1 MNSLGFELSS
11 FIWVWLSQCFL
22 LIKYAGGALRNPHLT
37 ESNHNVWF
45 NDCKIQFPNGSCWCV
60 YWSISRS
67 KSCALTGRELQ
78 MIAPMQE
85 IKNNLILIEIIRIWE
100 RNNWSATGEK
110 YGFWKWNVT
119 FFFTF
124 WFDLLYVLRRK
135 ESDIPWESFGFENR
149 RAKTIRIDVQ
159 SLLFPKNL
167 TICCAKNENI
177 LIPWESLGF
186 ENERRQELYDFR
198 RTLRFRT
205 LNWENENILIIWE
218 SLGFDRSTIA
228 RRRRKITGFW
238 LIFWWFCFV
247 FWCFWPDFP
256 YVLGACGAQ
265 ILFVFLKT

>member
-1 MNSLGFELSS
+1 M
-11 FIWVWLSQCFL
+11 
-22 LIKYAGGALRNPHLT
+22 
-37 ESNHNVWF
+37 
-45 NDCKIQFPNGSCWCV
+45 

-78 MIAPMQE
+78 MIAPMLE

-205 LNWENENILIIWE
+205 LNWKNENILIIWE

-265 ILFVFLKT
+265 ILFFFSKRKDSTKSISKRKVWLPPPPPL